1 MVQSKF
7 YPAVAYGTLVVD
19 AYLALA
25 AVATR
30 ATPRE
35 VHRYLPPFGLVGE
48 SEASRFLVLLVAT
61 WTAILALGCLRAS
74 DEHRER
80 PHAAA
85 VLWFVL
91 VLAVVWLALVLPWL
105 VGLFWQWFLWGR

>member
-1 MVQSKF
+1 MRKRF

-25 AVATR
+25 SVATK

-35 VHRYLPPFGLVGE
+35 GHRYLPPFGFVGA

-61 WTAILALGCLRAS
+61 WTAILALGCLS
-74 DEHRER
+74 VSGEQRER

-91 VLAVVWLALVLPWL
+91 VLAVVWLFLVLPLLFELVREWL
-105 VGLFWQWFLWGR
+105 IWGR

>member
-1 MVQSKF
+1 MRSRF
-7 YPAVAYGTLVVD
+7 YSVAAYGTLVAD

-25 AVATR
+25 SVATR

-35 VHRYLPPFGLVGE
+35 GHRYLPPFGFVGA
-48 SEASRFLVLLVAT
+48 SEGSRFLVLAVAT
-61 WTAILALGCLRAS
+61 WTAILALGCLRGS
-74 DEHRER
+74 GEHRER

-91 VLAVVWLALVLPWL
+91 VLAVVWVVLVLPLLVELVWGWL
-105 VGLFWQWFLWGR
+105 IWGR